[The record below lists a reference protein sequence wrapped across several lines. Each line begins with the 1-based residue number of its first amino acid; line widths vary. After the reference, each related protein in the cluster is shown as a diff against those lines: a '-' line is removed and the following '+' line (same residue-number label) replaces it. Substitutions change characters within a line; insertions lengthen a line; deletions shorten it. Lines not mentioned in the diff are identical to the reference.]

1 MQTITSQ
8 WAVTFDQFVAS
19 IQESAIIVA
28 PYITRPGVDRLVKGL
43 RFRRRVKLD
52 VLTSLEEHSL
62 ANGAVDSS
70 ALQRLCARV
79 PGTTVRH
86 LLRLHAKAYVAD
98 EHTAIV
104 TSSNLT
110 YGGLFRNRELG
121 IAITDPDA
129 VKDIADDLREYGNL
143 GVIVPCDELT
153 SLDSMVEEARRL
165 KETAD
170 EAASGP
176 ATEAYQDALKG
187 IGRHLADLR
196 TAGDEF
202 VVNPEA
208 SINAQL
214 CDAIRYVL
222 RHNGPMSTRDM
233 NPLVQALKP
242 ELCDDD
248 ADLVI
253 NGVSYGRGWKH
264 KVRNAQ
270 TVLKRAGIVANEE
283 GVRNGLWWLT

>member
-1 MQTITSQ
+1 MQSIKSPWST
-8 WAVTFDQFVAS
+8 TFDQFAAS
-19 IQESAIIVA
+19 IQESAIIAA
-28 PYITRPGVDRLVKGL
+28 PYITKPGVVRLVKQL

-52 VLTSLEEHSL
+52 VLTALEERSLES
-62 ANGAVDSS
+62 GAVDSG
-70 ALQRLCARV
+70 ALHWLCTQV

-86 LLRLHAKAYVAD
+86 LLHLHAKAYIAD

-110 YGGLFRNRELG
+110 KGGLCRNRELG

-143 GVIVPCDELT
+143 GVIIPCDELT
-153 SLDSMVEEARRL
+153 SINSMAEEARRL
-165 KETAD
+165 KEMADDTAS
-170 EAASGP
+170 AQAQN
-176 ATEAYQDALKG
+176 AYQDALKG
-187 IGRHLADLR
+187 IGQHLANLR
-196 TAGDEF
+196 TSNDEF
-202 VVNPEA
+202 AADPRA
-208 SINAQL
+208 SINRQF

-222 RHNGPMSTRDM
+222 RHHGPMRTRDM
-233 NPLVQALKP
+233 NPLIQDLKP
-242 ELCDDD
+242 ELCDND

-253 NGVSYGRGWKH
+253 NGVSYGRDWKH

-270 TVLKRAGIVANEE
+270 TVLKKAGIVANEE